1 MEIKKSFENGE
12 LVVALKGR
20 LDTITAP
27 ELESSIADQLSQ
39 AKRVV
44 FDFAELE
51 YLSSAGLR
59 IILSSQKEV
68 TSNKAEMI
76 IKHVND
82 TIMDV
87 FEMTGFSSILN
98 IEK

>member
-1 MEIKKSFENGE
+1 MEINKTFENGE
-12 LVVALKGR
+12 LIVALKGR

-27 ELESSIADQLSQ
+27 ELESSLNGQISQ

-44 FDFAELE
+44 FDFKELE

-68 TSNKAEMI
+68 TANKAEMV
-76 IKHVND
+76 IKHVNE

>member
-1 MEIKKSFENGE
+1 MEINKTFENGE
-12 LVVALKGR
+12 LIVALTGR

-27 ELESSIADQLSQ
+27 ELEASLSGLLSQ

-44 FDFAELE
+44 FDFAKLE

-68 TSNKAEMI
+68 TANRAEMV
-76 IKHVND
+76 IKHVNE

-98 IEK
+98 IER